1 MDEKFEHGSLDLAHF
16 IMNDIKFAQGENLL
30 KCVQCGMCTS
40 ACPGAQH
47 SDYNPRDMIEYI
59 LEGDNS
65 IIESEDIWNCFY
77 CYTCHSICPVG
88 NSPCQANQ
96 VLKQIAIDEGIADEH
111 LRPFLGFGDSFL
123 NHGMG
128 GIPQNFFKE
137 MREDIGEEWWEF
149 KNHLD
154 DVRTQL
160 GLGPVYPDDD
170 SIEEISTIL
179 VKCGFKDRVE
189 KIREIKDYEK

>member
-1 MDEKFEHGSLDLAHF
+1 
-16 IMNDIKFAQGENLL
+16 
-30 KCVQCGMCTS
+30 
-40 ACPGAQH
+40 
-47 SDYNPRDMIEYI
+47 
-59 LEGDNS
+59 
-65 IIESEDIWNCFY
+65 
-77 CYTCHSICPVG
+77 
-88 NSPCQANQ
+88 
-96 VLKQIAIDEGIADEH
+96 
-111 LRPFLGFGDSFL
+111 
-123 NHGMG
+123 MG

-137 MREDIGEEWWEF
+137 MREDIGEDWWEF

-160 GLGPVYPDDD
+160 GLGPVYPDED